1 MARPCVG
8 CGFTVDNNGYLNING
23 LTSSTYPYTAQTT
36 TPNDVFCDST
46 TNELWVKPWGTAWGI
61 VAKSIKTTGNGAA
74 MTPTTTWMD
83 TNLDTTISFTAVAN
97 RMYKHSVVLPFIY
110 APTTG
115 ATFGISAIITTS
127 SGVGRAVDTIHF
139 PNGSFQGTLKPM
151 YIGTETAGTK
161 GYKVMINNSTGNTGT
176 VTTIA
181 GDPNRFVY
189 IIEDIGPAI

>member
-8 CGFTVDNNGYLNING
+8 CGFTVDNNGFLKING

-61 VAKSIKTTGNGAA
+61 VAKNIKTSGNGAA
-74 MTPTTTWMD
+74 MSPGTTWIN

-97 RMYKHSVVLPFIY
+97 RMYKHTVLMPVVHAMV

-115 ATFGISAIITTS
+115 INAILAT
-127 SGVGRAVDTIHF
+127 SGNTGLVVDTLSPQVGTF
-139 PNGSFQGTLKPM
+139 NGTFHLT

-161 GYKVMINNSTGNTGT
+161 SFKVLVSNNSGAVGT
-176 VTTIA
+176 IQTVA
-181 GDPNRFVY
+181 SDPNRFIYV
-189 IIEDIGPAI
+189 IEDIGPAI